1 VNARASI
8 DVPAV
13 PASLNV
19 VQDTFETWWSSLGID
34 DASRR
39 FRFETALVE
48 IAANVIEHTQRS
60 DTGEGRRFLLDL
72 RADGDPN
79 AEDTE
84 LVAVLSD
91 NGMPVD
97 IDLSAVTMADPED
110 EGGRGL
116 ALAIAALDRLEHR
129 HDGGR
134 NVWTL
139 VCAR

>member
-1 VNARASI
+1 MNAHASI

-13 PASLNV
+13 PTSLDV
-19 VQDTFETWWSSLGID
+19 VQDTFATWWDGLGID
-34 DASRR
+34 DPQRR

-48 IAANVIEHTQRS
+48 IAANVIEHTRRA
-60 DTGEGRRFLLDL
+60 DTEHGRRFMLDL
-72 RADGDPN
+72 GV
-79 AEDTE
+79 EDDE

-129 HDGGR
+129 HEGGR

>member
-1 VNARASI
+1 VNAHASI

-13 PASLNV
+13 PASLDV
-19 VQDTFETWWSSLGID
+19 VQDTFATWWDGLGID
-34 DASRR
+34 DPQRR

-48 IAANVIEHTQRS
+48 ISANVIEHTRRA
-60 DTGEGRRFLLDL
+60 DTGHGRRFMLDL
-72 RADGDPN
+72 GTEGD
-79 AEDTE
+79 E

-97 IDLSAVTMADPED
+97 IDLSVVTMADPED

-129 HDGGR
+129 HEGGR

>member
-1 VNARASI
+1 VNVDASI

-13 PASLNV
+13 PASLDT
-19 VQDTFETWWSSLGID
+19 VQDTFGSWWEGLGTE
-34 DASRR
+34 DASLR

-48 IAANVIEHTQRS
+48 IAANVIEHTRRS
-60 DTGEGRRFLLDL
+60 DVGQGRRFLLDL
-72 RADGDPN
+72 GTDGD
-79 AEDTE
+79 D

-97 IDLSAVTMADPED
+97 IDLGDVTMADPED

-116 ALAIAALDRLEHR
+116 ALAIAALDRLEHS
-129 HDGGR
+129 HQGGR

>member
-1 VNARASI
+1 MNANASI

-13 PASLNV
+13 PTSLDV
-19 VQDTFETWWSSLGID
+19 VQDTFATWWDGLGID
-34 DASRR
+34 DPQRR

-48 IAANVIEHTQRS
+48 IAANVIEHTRRA
-60 DTGEGRRFLLDL
+60 DTGHGRRFMLDL
-72 RADGDPN
+72 GV
-79 AEDTE
+79 EDDE

-129 HDGGR
+129 HEGGR